1 MSQNA
6 LDLTLLF
13 VAVLLMAAVFAGS
26 VTSRFGLP
34 ALIGFL
40 GLGMAA
46 GVDGLGVPFNDYA
59 VSKDVGVVCLI
70 LILFSGGLET
80 PWRMV
85 RAVLAPAALLATV
98 GVLISAAVVAL
109 MAVFVFHQSLTE
121 GALLGAIIS
130 ATDAAA
136 VFAVIKASGVDL
148 RQDVRSLIE
157 VESGSNDPTAAFLV
171 LAATAVLAKPGGSL
185 MHLAPDFLIETGV
198 GLGVGCALGF
208 GLVLAMRRGRVAT
221 LGLAGVLATAAAVAA
236 YALASLVHGNGFF
249 AVYAAGIIAG
259 TLSFK
264 RSRGVHQFQDGIAW
278 LAQVTMFLTLGLL
291 VNPHELPGVAMEGLA
306 TTAILMFVARPV
318 SVFVCLLPFRQF
330 DWRAK
335 LFVAWG
341 GLRGAAPIV
350 LSIFPML
357 AHVPGSK
364 EVFNI
369 VFFVVLLASVV
380 QGPTLGWLARR
391 LKLDE
396 KSLERGASPP
406 VIPAHAG
413 SQMTERLVEKSSA
426 EQVEGGAL

>member
-1 MSQNA
+1 MPQNA
-6 LDLTLLF
+6 LDLTLLLI
-13 VAVLLMAAVFAGS
+13 AVLMIAAVFAGS
-26 VTSRFGLP
+26 LTSRFGLP

-40 GLGMAA
+40 ALGMAA

-59 VSKDVGVVCLI
+59 VSKDVGVACLI
-70 LILFSGGLET
+70 LILFSGGMET
-80 PWRMV
+80 PWRRV
-85 RAVLAPAALLATV
+85 RAVLAPVALLATL
-98 GVLISAAVVAL
+98 GVLVSAAVVAGL
-109 MAVFVFHQSLTE
+109 TVYVFHKTLAE

-136 VFAVIKASGVDL
+136 VFAVIKASGVAL
-148 RQDVRSLIE
+148 REDVKTLIE

-171 LAATAVLAKPGGSL
+171 LAATAVLARPGGSL
-185 MHLAPDFLIETGV
+185 LHLAPDFFIETAV
-198 GLGVGCALGF
+198 GLGVGCAVGF
-208 GLVLAMRRGRVAT
+208 GLVIAMRRARVAT
-221 LGLAGVLATAAAVAA
+221 LGLAGVLATAAAILA
-236 YALASLVHGNGFF
+236 YALAALLKGNGFF
-249 AVYAAGIIAG
+249 AAYAAGIVAG
-259 TLSFK
+259 TLAFRHK
-264 RSRGVHQFQDGIAW
+264 RGVLQFQDGIAW

-291 VNPHELPGVAMEGLA
+291 VNPHKLPGVAVEGVV

-318 SVFVCLLPFRQF
+318 SVFLCLLPFGQF

-335 LFVAWG
+335 LFVGWG

-396 KSLERGASPP
+396 RIG
-406 VIPAHAG
+406 
-413 SQMTERLVEKSSA
+413 
-426 EQVEGGAL
+426 

>member
-1 MSQNA
+1 VPQNA
-6 LDLTLLF
+6 LDLTLLLI
-13 VAVLLMAAVFAGS
+13 AVLMIAAVFAGS
-26 VTSRFGLP
+26 LTSRFGLP

-40 GLGMAA
+40 ALGMAA

-59 VSKDVGVVCLI
+59 VSKDVGVACLI
-70 LILFSGGLET
+70 LILFSGGMET
-80 PWRMV
+80 PWRRV
-85 RAVLAPAALLATV
+85 RAVLAPVALLATL
-98 GVLISAAVVAL
+98 GVLVSAAVVAGL
-109 MAVFVFHQSLTE
+109 TVYVFHKTLAE

-136 VFAVIKASGVDL
+136 VFAVIKASGVAL
-148 RQDVRSLIE
+148 REDVKTLIE

-171 LAATAVLAKPGGSL
+171 LAATAVLARPGGSL
-185 MHLAPDFLIETGV
+185 LHLAPDFFIETAV
-198 GLGVGCALGF
+198 GLGVGCAVGF
-208 GLVLAMRRGRVAT
+208 GLVIAMRRARVAT
-221 LGLAGVLATAAAVAA
+221 LGLAGVLATAAAILA
-236 YALASLVHGNGFF
+236 YALAALLKGNGFF
-249 AVYAAGIIAG
+249 AAYAAGIVAG
-259 TLSFK
+259 TLAFRHK
-264 RSRGVHQFQDGIAW
+264 RGVLQFQDGIAW

-291 VNPHELPGVAMEGLA
+291 VNPHKLPGVAVEGVV

-318 SVFVCLLPFRQF
+318 SVFLCLLPFGQF

-335 LFVAWG
+335 LFVGWG

-396 KSLERGASPP
+396 RIG
-406 VIPAHAG
+406 
-413 SQMTERLVEKSSA
+413 
-426 EQVEGGAL
+426 

>member
-1 MSQNA
+1 M
-6 LDLTLLF
+6 
-13 VAVLLMAAVFAGS
+13 
-26 VTSRFGLP
+26 
-34 ALIGFL
+34 
-40 GLGMAA
+40 
-46 GVDGLGVPFNDYA
+46 
-59 VSKDVGVVCLI
+59 
-70 LILFSGGLET
+70 
-80 PWRMV
+80 
-85 RAVLAPAALLATV
+85 
-98 GVLISAAVVAL
+98 
-109 MAVFVFHQSLTE
+109 
-121 GALLGAIIS
+121 
-130 ATDAAA
+130 
-136 VFAVIKASGVDL
+136 
-148 RQDVRSLIE
+148 
-157 VESGSNDPTAAFLV
+157 
-171 LAATAVLAKPGGSL
+171 
-185 MHLAPDFLIETGV
+185 
-198 GLGVGCALGF
+198 
-208 GLVLAMRRGRVAT
+208 AT

-236 YALASLVHGNGFF
+236 YALASLMHGNGFF

-259 TLSFK
+259 TLSFR

-291 VNPHELPGVAMEGLA
+291 VNPHELPGVAMEGLV
-306 TTAILMFVARPV
+306 TTGILMFVARPV

-396 KSLERGASPP
+396 KSLERGGPPP
-406 VIPAHAG
+406 VIPANAG
-413 SQMTERLVEKSSA
+413 TQMTERLVGNRSA
-426 EQVEGGAL
+426 EQAEGGAL